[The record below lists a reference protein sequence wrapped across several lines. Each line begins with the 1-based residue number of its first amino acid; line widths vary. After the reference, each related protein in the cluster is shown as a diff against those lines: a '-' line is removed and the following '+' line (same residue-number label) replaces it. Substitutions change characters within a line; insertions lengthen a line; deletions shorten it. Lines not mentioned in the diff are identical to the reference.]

1 MKSTWIK
8 CAALTVLAGA
18 AAWSAVSALSGI
30 SALAS
35 RPEEKRAPFHYEPS
49 CAIEEAEFVLRSTTA
64 ASECSARSRTPAHHR
79 HGHRDAL
86 LREADRE
93 IVKNGIAVADR
104 EELLTLLEDL
114 AREKGGGALRKN
126 TIDFCSE

>member
-18 AAWSAVSALSGI
+18 AAWSAVSALSA
-30 SALAS
+30 SARWPPARRKS
-35 RPEEKRAPFHYEPS
+35 ARRSTTSPA
-49 CAIEEAEFVLRSTTA
+49 CAIEEAEFVLREYNGCIGVFSPQSDAGPITVTDI
-64 ASECSARSRTPAHHR
+64 ETRS
-79 HGHRDAL
+79 

-104 EELLTLLEDL
+104 EELLTLLEDF
-114 AREKGGGALRKN
+114 G
-126 TIDFCSE
+126 S

>member
-35 RPEEKRAPFHYEPS
+35 RPEEKCAPFHYEPS
-49 CAIEEAEFVLRSTTA
+49 CAIEEAEFVLREYNGCIGVFSPQSDAGPITVTDI
-64 ASECSARSRTPAHHR
+64 ETRS
-79 HGHRDAL
+79 

-104 EELLTLLEDL
+104 EELLTLLEDF
-114 AREKGGGALRKN
+114 G
-126 TIDFCSE
+126 S

>member
-30 SALAS
+30 NALTG
-35 RPEEKRAPFHYEPS
+35 RPETRQKSSFQYEPS
-49 CAIEEAEFVLRSTTA
+49 CAIEEAEFVLREYDGCIGVFSPQSDDGPITVTDI
-64 ASECSARSRTPAHHR
+64 ETRS
-79 HGHRDAL
+79 

-104 EELLTLLEDL
+104 EELLSLLEDF
-114 AREKGGGALRKN
+114 G
-126 TIDFCSE
+126 S